1 MSELIHQFGID
12 FRLLLAQ
19 AVNFSILFFV
29 LYRFAYRPILK
40 ILSERKEKIKEGL
53 YMREEAERWLS
64 KVSGDREAILKKAA
78 NEALAV
84 VAKAEVLGRD
94 RGEKIVAE
102 ASGKGE
108 EIIREGKRRAEEERK
123 ILHEE
128 FSRDAAELLRLAVAK
143 VVESSPEAVDKAL
156 ADKALAEL
164 AKKT

>member
-12 FRLLLAQ
+12 WRLLVAQ

-53 YMREEAERWLS
+53 AMREEAERKLGEAS
-64 KVSGDREAILKKAA
+64 SDRESILKKAE
-78 NEALAV
+78 NEALSV
-84 VAKAEVLGRD
+84 VAKAEVVSRD

-128 FSRDAAELLRLAVAK
+128 FSKDASELLRLAVAK
-143 VVESSPEAVDKAL
+143 VVESSPEAVDETL
-156 ADKALAEL
+156 VNKALAEL
-164 AKKT
+164 ARKT

>member
-1 MSELIHQFGID
+1 MQELIHKFGID
-12 FRLLLAQ
+12 WRLLLAQ

-29 LYRFAYRPILK
+29 LYRFAYHPILK

-53 YMREEAERWLS
+53 YMREEAERKLGEAAS
-64 KVSGDREAILKKAA
+64 DREAILKKAE
-78 NEALAV
+78 NEAFTV
-84 VAKAEVLGRD
+84 VAKAEAVGRG

-128 FSRDAAELLRLAVAK
+128 FSKDASELLRLAVAK
-143 VVESSPEAVDKAL
+143 VVESSPEAVDNAL
-156 ADKALAEL
+156 LDKALAEL